1 MKACLL
7 CETDVTAISKK
18 CWVFEIYS
26 NGSSA
31 GIKKSAHIVLWARDV
46 DALIQTFS
54 LNIHSFVPVQQFMS
68 DNQKLDYQCDMSGIC
83 QRQISGMYLVYNI

>member
-1 MKACLL
+1 MFTLRDRCDSDQQKNAECSKSTATAAVLGSKSL
-7 CETDVTAISKK
+7 HTLSCELET
-18 CWVFEIYS
+18 
-26 NGSSA
+26 
-31 GIKKSAHIVLWARDV
+31 V

-83 QRQISGMYLVYNI
+83 QRQISGVYLVYNI